1 MFREKKISSKD
12 EKPMKGTK
20 KITMST
26 MGASWD
32 CTSVTDSS

>member
-26 MGASWD
+26 MGAWWY
-32 CTSVTDSS
+32 CTPVTDFS